1 MSLPAFNA
9 ISDECFE
16 EFRSLIHEVMGITVR
31 ANRRE
36 MISGRLRRRMR
47 ELNIESFESYRDRV
61 QTVADERGSFV
72 NAVTTNETYF
82 YRTPKVWNY
91 INDKFLPE
99 WHQAGKGK
107 TLSIWSAASSTGEEA
122 HTLGIVMQ
130 RFKELNRDFDYSIL
144 GTDIAPRVVDVAN
157 KGIYKGRAVKRFRE
171 ATPELFSKYMVGDDD
186 AGFSVTLEI
195 KKKIRFEIFNLF
207 DDGRRQPKH
216 DLILLRNVLIY
227 FSKEDQKRVMKKI
240 HSRLKTNG
248 IAIIGESETLNNLNT
263 DFEPLEPTIYR
274 ALDLLPIGKAA

>member
-1 MSLPAFNA
+1 MSIPAFDA

-16 EFRSLIHEVMGITVR
+16 GFRLLIHKMMGITVR

-47 ELNIESFESYRDRV
+47 VLNIESFESYLDRV
-61 QTVADERGSFV
+61 QTVADERGYFV

-91 INDKFLPE
+91 INDQFLPE
-99 WHQAGKGK
+99 WYQSNKGK
-107 TLSIWSAASSTGEEA
+107 TLSVWSAASSTGEEA
-122 HTLGIVMQ
+122 HTLGVVMQ
-130 RFKELNRDFDYSIL
+130 CFKELNRNFDYSIL
-144 GTDIAPRVVDVAN
+144 GTDIAPGVVDRAN
-157 KGIYKGRAVKRFRE
+157 EGIYKGRAVKRFRE
-171 ATPELFSKYMVGDDD
+171 SKPELFSKYLVGDEET
-186 AGFSVTLEI
+186 GFSVAPEI

-207 DDGRRQPKH
+207 DEGRRQPQH

-227 FSKEDQKRVMKKI
+227 FSKEDQMLVMKKI

-248 IAIIGESETLNNLNT
+248 IAIIGESETLYNLST

-274 ALDLLPIGKAA
+274 ALDLLQIGKAA